1 MNLSGQRKDRLISFL
16 QDSFDETLPKIA
28 NRHERIKE
36 WEARW
41 AAQSRPKDWPWPGA
55 SSIHLPMVATIKDA
69 IDSRILNAL
78 LGSNRDLNVEPYI
91 DAEIPGMTNTSGQP
105 LKWRSVAEALETYLL
120 YELSDAGQVPFRTY
134 LNRLV
139 DEVTMTGT
147 GNSKISWVTRIE
159 REATPTGQFID
170 VAKFSNVEFRCV
182 PLENMIF
189 PGFYDSFER
198 IPFVAERYLMRPSE
212 MLQAVDS
219 HGWDTKEVRR
229 YLKECGDEVAE
240 PLREDDDS
248 DWGAKFS
255 GKEHWIAETWVR
267 VALDNEDMGREV
279 KLVIDHP
286 LNAPEYIFRVMAW
299 PYDHGQIPFPN
310 PARYIYRRGR
320 IMGMGIPERAAAL
333 DEALS
338 TTANQIIDN
347 ATLGNTNLWSVNE
360 NVRGLRQLS
369 TLRPGQVVKR
379 GDDANDIIPLK
390 MGSVSPDLFEGFNIL
405 RDQIERVTKVS
416 DYNLGR
422 ESSAMGQQGTATA
435 TLALLQESGQYFDT
449 IARGIRSHVNEGLQ
463 MWLDLLVQ
471 NQPLERVGSIL
482 GQQEAELVLGALNL
496 PSGDLRR
503 RLGIKVAFS
512 NTAATRELARQEEM
526 AKWQIVDGWYRSL
539 IEAAQLRLQ
548 MEPIS
553 PIIDDVVRNSEMRM
567 RKLLEAWG
575 EDYNTNDLPNWDAF
589 LQVQKEMMQQAAPE
603 LEGEEEEAVEGMD
616 PMEAQ
621 LRQAEL
627 QQKGAVES
635 GKLDLE
641 QQRVDLEREKARAE
655 AEAQQKQEKSDDNS

>member
-1 MNLSGQRKDRLISFL
+1 MNLSGQRKDRLITFL
-16 QDSFDETLPKIA
+16 KDSFDDTLPKIQ

-41 AAQSRPKDWPWPGA
+41 TAKSRSKDYPWPGC
-55 SSIHLPMVATIKDA
+55 SSIQLPIVATIKDA

-91 DAEIPGMTNTSGQP
+91 DEAIPGMVNTSGQP

-120 YELSDAGQVPFRTY
+120 FELSDAGQVPFRQY

-147 GNSKISWVTRIE
+147 GNSKISWMTRIE
-159 REATPTGQFID
+159 REATPTGKFLD

-189 PGFYDSFER
+189 PAFYDSFER

-229 YLKECGDEVAE
+229 YLREQGDSTAD
-240 PLREDDDS
+240 PLTIDEDS
-248 DWGAKFS
+248 ENFGGQQFS
-255 GKEHWIAETWVR
+255 GREHWMAETWVR
-267 VALDNEDMGREV
+267 VPLDDEDMGREV

-286 LNAPEYIFRVMAW
+286 LQHPEYVFRVMAW
-299 PYDHGQIPFPN
+299 PYDHGMLPFPD
-310 PARYIYRRGR
+310 PARYIFRRGR
-320 IMGMGIPERAAAL
+320 LLGMGIPERASEL
-333 DEALS
+333 DDALS

-347 ATLGNTNLWSVNE
+347 SHLGNTNVWSVNE
-360 NVRGLRQLS
+360 TARGLRQLS

-379 GDDANDIIPLK
+379 GDDPNDIIPLK
-390 MGSVSPDLFEGFNIL
+390 MGSVSPDIFEAFNIL
-405 RDQIERVTKVS
+405 RDQLERVTKVS

-471 NQPLERVGSIL
+471 NQPLERVSSIL
-482 GQQEAELVLGALNL
+482 GRQEAELVLGALNL

-548 MEPIS
+548 VEPIA
-553 PIIDDVVRNSEMRM
+553 PLIDDVARNSEMRM

-589 LQVQKEMMQQAAPE
+589 LQAQQEMMQEQMAPE
-603 LEGEEEEAVEGMD
+603 LEEEEEAPEGMD

-621 LRQAEL
+621 LRQMEL
-627 QQKGAVES
+627 EQQGAVES

-641 QQRVDLEREKARAE
+641 QQRVDIEREKARVE
-655 AEAQQKQEKSDDNS
+655 AENKEQTSDDS